1 MLAERNRSGA
11 NAPATPGTGA
21 QRRIYVDVDDVVSD
35 TVSGLLRA
43 LETLHGKI
51 VRFEEVLH
59 FDLGRSFGLGAAEL
73 ERFMRE
79 IHRPEWLEALEV
91 RKGATRVLR
100 SWLERD
106 YEVALMTGRPPETN
120 SSSRRWIAKHG
131 IPHSA
136 FHSVDKYARHAA
148 SGASLSLDELA
159 QMEFTLAV
167 EDSLETAIY
176 LAGELELP
184 IALMDRPWNR
194 CTDGVAPGI
203 LARITRVNGWDE
215 LAKRFPAP

>member
-1 MLAERNRSGA
+1 MPAERSRSGA
-11 NAPATPGTGA
+11 CAPATRGA
-21 QRRIYVDVDDVVSD
+21 QSRIYVDVDDVVSD

-120 SSSRRWIAKHG
+120 SSSRRWLAKHG

-148 SGASLSLDELA
+148 GGASLPLDELA
-159 QMEFTLAV
+159 SMEFTLAV

-176 LAGELELP
+176 LAGQLELP

-203 LARITRVNGWDE
+203 LARITRVDGWDE
-215 LAKRFPAP
+215 LANRFPTP